1 MDNKG
6 KIRLLLVEDET
17 DLAGIISD
25 TLSEKGFEVRC
36 VGNGADGLRAV
47 TDFRPEIVVTDI
59 MMPVMDGYTFV
70 RKLRESGSAVPV
82 LFLSARSDA
91 EDVVR
96 GFELGA
102 GDYIRKP
109 FAISEL
115 IVRIHSL
122 LGHRHPET
130 DPMQTGLPVTL
141 GRFTF
146 DPAAG
151 TLSMNGNSTVLPSR
165 EAALLFLLSSH
176 IGETV
181 PNPIILKNI
190 WNDDDYFT
198 TRSLNVHITRLRK
211 RLAADPSVSI
221 TSIRGIG
228 YRLTAICKELRQ
240 HGGR

>member
-36 VGNGADGLRAV
+36 VGNGA
-47 TDFRPEIVVTDI
+47 
-59 MMPVMDGYTFV
+59 
-70 RKLRESGSAVPV
+70 
-82 LFLSARSDA
+82 
-91 EDVVR
+91 
-96 GFELGA
+96 

-115 IVRIHSL
+115 IVRTHSL

-151 TLSMNGNSTVLPSR
+151 TLSMDGNSTVFPSR
-165 EAALLFLLSSH
+165 EAALLFMLSSH

-181 PNPIILKNI
+181 PNPVILKNI
-190 WNDDDYFT
+190 WKGDDYFT

-228 YRLTAICKELRQ
+228 YRLCIQFRTQ
-240 HGGR
+240 